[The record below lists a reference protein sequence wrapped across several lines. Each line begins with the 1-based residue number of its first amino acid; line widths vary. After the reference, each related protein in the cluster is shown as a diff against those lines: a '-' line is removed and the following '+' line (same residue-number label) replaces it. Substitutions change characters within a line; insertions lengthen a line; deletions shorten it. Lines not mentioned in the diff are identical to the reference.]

1 MINSQFEILKVNTNY
16 EIEKQHP
23 HRIRKIGKDRF
34 LNESEDNKGYLR
46 VKLDQKDYSK
56 HRLIALQF
64 IKNDDSENK
73 TEIDHINRNK
83 LDNRIENLRW
93 VSRQENANNRGKYI
107 RRPNEYLDEFPEH
120 TIEISEFN
128 GYDFEELYF
137 DIENNRILKVMNSG
151 RLKVIKPI
159 LNGNQLRIGL
169 TDIRNKKRQI
179 GYEKLIRTCRRIAIE
194 LEDLQQQRHDED
206 DE

>member
-1 MINSQFEILKVNTNY
+1 MTNTQFEILKVNTNY

-107 RRPNEYLDEFPEH
+107 RRPNEHLDEFPEH

-137 DIENNRILKVMNSG
+137 DIENNRILKVMNS
-151 RLKVIKPI
+151 
-159 LNGNQLRIGL
+159 
-169 TDIRNKKRQI
+169 
-179 GYEKLIRTCRRIAIE
+179 
-194 LEDLQQQRHDED
+194 
-206 DE
+206 

>member
-1 MINSQFEILKVNTNY
+1 MSEDQFEILKMNSNY

-34 LNESEDNKGYLR
+34 LTEYEDCKGYLC
-46 VKLDQKDYSK
+46 VQLNSQKYSK

-64 IKNDDSENK
+64 IKNDDPDTK
-73 TEIDHINRNK
+73 TEIDHINRIK
-83 LDNRIENLRW
+83 TDNRIENLRW
-93 VSRQENANNRGKYI
+93 VSHQENTNNRGKYI

-137 DIENNRILKVMNSG
+137 DILENRILKVMNSG

-159 LNGNQLRIGL
+159 LHGNLLRISL
-169 TDIRNKKRQI
+169 TDIHNKWRHI
-179 GYEKLIRTCRRIAIE
+179 SYEKLIRTCRRIAID